1 MTRRLSLLLANLLLL
16 IAVIVMTYANIP
28 RAPHLCLSNLGAD
41 WQKTR
46 IIRTHVKNGLDKPVG
61 LTQLAG
67 REPHIWRVIGQNTP
81 YMAVGMTQLGPNCVT
96 PNAIS

>member
-16 IAVIVMTYANIP
+16 TAVIVMTYANIS

-46 IIRTHVKNGLDKPVG
+46 IIRTHVILDTGAKMRSSFGADDSV
-61 LTQLAG
+61 
-67 REPHIWRVIGQNTP
+67 
-81 YMAVGMTQLGPNCVT
+81 
-96 PNAIS
+96 